1 MKINAE
7 NLWMK
12 MKNAWVC
19 ILKVQKILLKEGVR
33 SRFEIEYL
41 YVHNTLLKHHEDLEM
56 YHEQMPS
63 LSEKM

>member
-7 NLWMK
+7 NLCMK

-19 ILKVQKILLKEGVR
+19 IFKVQKNILKEGVR
-33 SRFEIEYL
+33 SGFEIEY
-41 YVHNTLLKHHEDLEM
+41 NTLLKHHEDLEM